1 MATIWNDNKL
11 GFSRKSLNKNISTD
25 VLIIGG
31 GITGILTAY
40 KLKKQNVNYVLL
52 EGDKILDGNT
62 GNTTAKITVGHGFI
76 YHQLINKFDRTFAKK
91 YYYANKGALEQY
103 KSLSK
108 IHKCDFQLKD
118 LYVYSLDDENILSQ
132 EYKALRYLDI
142 NADLCQTEEL
152 PFITKGAIRYKD
164 QGQFNPYMFLK
175 SISKELNIYEHSFVY
190 KIKGNTAYC
199 KNGNVTFNKVIFAT
213 HFPIVNKLG
222 LYFLKL
228 YQHRSFVVALDNA
241 PNSEGMYVDYDNNGY
256 SFRNYR
262 DYLIVSGGG
271 AHTGKSYGGY
281 NQMKDFVKRY
291 YPNSNIKYEFAAQ
304 DCMSLDNVPYIGKLS
319 SFKNNYYV
327 ATGFN
332 AWGMTSSMIA
342 SDILCDMVLG
352 KENQFQDIFSPQR
365 SIFHS
370 QLTDNF
376 KNSIINLLTP
386 TTPRCPHMG
395 CALKWNKEE
404 KTWDC
409 PCHGSRF
416 TKDGK
421 LIDNPSVKN
430 KKL

>member
-190 KIKGNTAYC
+190 K
-199 KNGNVTFNKVIFAT
+199 
-213 HFPIVNKLG
+213 
-222 LYFLKL
+222 
-228 YQHRSFVVALDNA
+228 
-241 PNSEGMYVDYDNNGY
+241 
-256 SFRNYR
+256 
-262 DYLIVSGGG
+262 
-271 AHTGKSYGGY
+271 
-281 NQMKDFVKRY
+281 
-291 YPNSNIKYEFAAQ
+291 
-304 DCMSLDNVPYIGKLS
+304 
-319 SFKNNYYV
+319 
-327 ATGFN
+327 
-332 AWGMTSSMIA
+332 
-342 SDILCDMVLG
+342 
-352 KENQFQDIFSPQR
+352 
-365 SIFHS
+365 
-370 QLTDNF
+370 
-376 KNSIINLLTP
+376 
-386 TTPRCPHMG
+386 
-395 CALKWNKEE
+395 
-404 KTWDC
+404 
-409 PCHGSRF
+409 
-416 TKDGK
+416 
-421 LIDNPSVKN
+421 
-430 KKL
+430 